1 MRAMLQEGAIEVYAL
16 GSVCGV
22 LKARRTPERYLQQRP
37 SYLFFSA
44 ASLGFASEF
53 RGS

>member
-22 LKARRTPERYLQQRP
+22 LKARRTPERHLQQQLPICFFRP
-37 SYLFFSA
+37 

-53 RGS
+53 RDS